1 MIEIG
6 YPDKIS
12 KTLKGGN
19 AMQIEQLMWNKKEG
33 WQNSK
38 QNGKVKNPQLVLFF
52 GESGALESGE
62 RYLDLRDRYSDAHII
77 GCTSAGEIIDQ
88 NVYDETIVVSAI
100 EFNDTKVLVASV
112 LVNKM
117 SDSFEAGA
125 SIGKQL
131 NCPELRGVLII
142 SDGVKVNGS
151 QLVRGVRS
159 IVGDNLPVTGGLAG
173 DGTRFKTTLVSC
185 DSEPESGR
193 IAAIGFYGNALSIGH
208 GSVGGWDPFGP
219 EREITR
225 SEGNVLYELDKK
237 PALELYKLYLGEEAD
252 NLPGSALLFP
262 LMVRSASDQNTG
274 VVRTVLSISEEEKS
288 MTFAGDVPQGYVAQ
302 LMRANFD
309 RLIEGAGEAAKL
321 SVTESKKNGA
331 KLAILISCVGRK
343 MILGQRTED
352 EIEVVHEMLGR
363 DTSQI
368 GFYSYGEISPHVS
381 TGYCELH
388 NQTMTITL
396 LSEDS

>member
-1 MIEIG
+1 
-6 YPDKIS
+6 
-12 KTLKGGN
+12 
-19 AMQIEQLMWNKKEG
+19 MWNEREG
-33 WQNSK
+33 WQNSRH
-38 QNGKVKNPQLVLFF
+38 NGKVKKPQLVLFF
-52 GESGALESGE
+52 GESGALESGQ
-62 RYLDLRDRYSDAHII
+62 RYLDLRGRYPDAHII

-88 NVYDETIVVSAI
+88 SVHDDTIVVSAI
-100 EFNDTKVLVASV
+100 EFNHTRVSAASV
-112 LVNKM
+112 LINQM

-125 SIGKQL
+125 DIGRELHGPQLRSI
-131 NCPELRGVLII
+131 LII

-151 QLVRGVRS
+151 QLVRGIRS

-185 DSEPESGR
+185 DSKPESGR
-193 IAAIGFYGNALSIGH
+193 IAAVGFYGNTLNIGH

-225 SEGNVLYELDKK
+225 SAGNILYELDKK
-237 PALELYKLYLGEEAD
+237 PALELYKLYLGEEAN

-262 LMVRSASDQNTG
+262 LMVRSASDKNTG
-274 VVRTVLSISEEEKS
+274 VVRTVLSISEEENS
-288 MTFAGDVPQGYVAQ
+288 MTFAGDVPQGYIAQ

-309 RLIEGAGEAAKL
+309 RLVEGAGEAAKL
-321 SVTESKKNGA
+321 SVRDSRKNGPR
-331 KLAILISCVGRK
+331 LAILISCVGRK

-352 EIEVVHEMLGR
+352 EIEAVHEMLGT
-363 DTSQI
+363 DTAQI

-381 TGYCELH
+381 TGCCELH

-396 LSEDS
+396 LSEDL